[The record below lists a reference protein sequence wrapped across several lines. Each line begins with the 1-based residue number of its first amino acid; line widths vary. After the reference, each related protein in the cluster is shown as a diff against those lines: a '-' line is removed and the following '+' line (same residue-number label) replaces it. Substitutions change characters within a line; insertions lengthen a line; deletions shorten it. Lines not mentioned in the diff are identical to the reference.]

1 MTSTTLRLLAL
12 AFLAAANGLVV
23 GGIGQRSAVSRPVQ
37 PRLPVPAMVSDKEFE
52 EWARKKKIA
61 SGVDPDEDFGAG
73 RRAESQIYVVGG
85 AIPARHRLTL
95 LACRSRDTVL
105 CTPCTGAIAILVPT
119 IAAIWAYNEGYL
131 TPQ

>member
-23 GGIGQRSAVSRPVQ
+23 GGIDQRSAVSRPVQ

-52 EWARKKKIA
+52 EWARKKRIA

-73 RRAESQIYVVGG
+73 RRAESHIYVVGG
-85 AIPARHRLTL
+85 ATPARHRLPCSPVVAETQYCAR
-95 LACRSRDTVL
+95 LAQARSPSL
-105 CTPCTGAIAILVPT
+105 CPPSLPSGPTTRAI
-119 IAAIWAYNEGYL
+119 
-131 TPQ
+131 